1 MFPRNHAKI
10 CQEIQ
15 EMPDNKQNNYH
26 QSVKSYN
33 LQYNQGL
40 LKFRVMK
47 TRLKEI
53 TQNYSDAFAPIF
65 QNQPL
70 QTQVSALPK

>member
-1 MFPRNHAKI
+1 
-10 CQEIQ
+10 
-15 EMPDNKQNNYH
+15 MPDNKQNNYH